1 MKGQN
6 RVFWLCLT
14 GTILLALG
22 IIFLPRYFSRSL
34 DMSSI
39 GQVEVTG
46 RDGFSFL
53 EAGSNDI
60 PGVARAF
67 RYLEKNGENPILISS
82 LEEPSQIDRELTEK
96 VYYEANSTAKLGMVP
111 WLGIELGDQSAN
123 DWKTGLYKDWSECVK
138 FARYYSLTYES
149 LENPNKKEM
158 MNLWYLRFSDD
169 ESFDYYF
176 VVNAVTCAIYYAE
189 VYNSYSE
196 NMIWTME
203 EDRQF
208 FYKGE
213 KDITIQSMDSYAS
226 RTELGFMFA
235 EAARDYYG
243 AWEYDY
249 IGQTRQYTLND
260 KLGIAIL
267 YFREDEEQELMQ
279 NVYIE
284 VKVREEPY
292 LGQYRGL
299 SIGFQDLAG
308 WVRYIQ
314 E

>member
-111 WLGIELGDQSAN
+111 WLGIELEDQSAN

-149 LENPNKKEM
+149 LENSNKKEM

-176 VVNAVTCAIYYAE
+176 VVNAVTCAIYYGE
-189 VYNSYSE
+189 PSYK
-196 NMIWTME
+196 
-203 EDRQF
+203 RKK
-208 FYKGE
+208 Y
-213 KDITIQSMDSYAS
+213 
-226 RTELGFMFA
+226 
-235 EAARDYYG
+235 
-243 AWEYDY
+243 
-249 IGQTRQYTLND
+249 
-260 KLGIAIL
+260 
-267 YFREDEEQELMQ
+267 
-279 NVYIE
+279 
-284 VKVREEPY
+284 
-292 LGQYRGL
+292 
-299 SIGFQDLAG
+299 
-308 WVRYIQ
+308 
-314 E
+314 

>member
-1 MKGQN
+1 
-6 RVFWLCLT
+6 
-14 GTILLALG
+14 
-22 IIFLPRYFSRSL
+22 
-34 DMSSI
+34 
-39 GQVEVTG
+39 
-46 RDGFSFL
+46 
-53 EAGSNDI
+53 
-60 PGVARAF
+60 
-67 RYLEKNGENPILISS
+67 
-82 LEEPSQIDRELTEK
+82 
-96 VYYEANSTAKLGMVP
+96 
-111 WLGIELGDQSAN
+111 
-123 DWKTGLYKDWSECVK
+123 
-138 FARYYSLTYES
+138 
-149 LENPNKKEM
+149 
-158 MNLWYLRFSDD
+158 
-169 ESFDYYF
+169 
-176 VVNAVTCAIYYAE
+176 
-189 VYNSYSE
+189 
-196 NMIWTME
+196 ME

-213 KDITIQSMDSYAS
+213 KDITIQSTDSYAS

>member
-111 WLGIELGDQSAN
+111 WLGIELEDQSAN

-149 LENPNKKEM
+149 LENSNKKE
-158 MNLWYLRFSDD
+158 LKRQKRRKK
-169 ESFDYYF
+169 
-176 VVNAVTCAIYYAE
+176 
-189 VYNSYSE
+189 
-196 NMIWTME
+196 E
-203 EDRQF
+203 EKRN
-208 FYKGE
+208 
-213 KDITIQSMDSYAS
+213 
-226 RTELGFMFA
+226 
-235 EAARDYYG
+235 AARLYSHTQG
-243 AWEYDY
+243 VSFRVA
-249 IGQTRQYTLND
+249 G
-260 KLGIAIL
+260 KFAKVFAAFGITH
-267 YFREDEEQELMQ
+267 
-279 NVYIE
+279 
-284 VKVREEPY
+284 
-292 LGQYRGL
+292 
-299 SIGFQDLAG
+299 LARCSQG
-308 WVRYIQ
+308 GNKAQ
-314 E
+314 LL